1 MLKLR
6 TVLIA
11 LILLVCL
18 STMALHHYSTVA
30 QASDDDDFADRP
42 SRLEFLSN
50 RTRST
55 DVAIVTL
62 ITERR
67 YLVAACALGVSLRLV
82 DTSPLVVALLS
93 GRAVGDREL
102 IANLTLAGFD
112 ATLTVPPIKNPARK
126 FKQLP
131 SNWFKL
137 DIFTKF
143 RVFQLFQFRR
153 VLFLDADLV
162 VRRNIDHLFASN
174 AEASFG
180 FVPELMYHSRCETPG
195 HERYFFDDL
204 GARWCHGHTLEPY
217 HGEMLRLS
225 NTGVMLLSPSQTVFD
240 ALLEL
245 LAVEPSYNDTCIG
258 LGGFCQDQRLINIFF
273 NRHAY
278 APLSLTYNAF
288 CQKLLTDDGYRGAP
302 QTHVVHYRGG
312 KQPMKPWIDDASS
325 SFCTWFWQDHCGAFV
340 DAIAEYERRAL
351 LAAQP
356 WTAWNETRLRET
368 LRAWRRA
375 RAAELDAERISAT
388 ARQFAA
394 MQVFRDE
401 FYNGIRHIESH
412 WHSIMT
418 AADAAPQGIPPQQQA
433 PYRYLAIDAT
443 DNYVKRMRAALL
455 RLHADLKQQPAGGG
469 DEPLAHPQLSVAQRT
484 LLQKPAP
491 ALDELDRGDGSSTE
505 QLRGLLARTAESYP
519 MYVIAGCA
527 ERNDA
532 KRAKKM
538 RETAEAAL
546 EVVQQ
551 MFARA
556 ALRTQNATAFGGKI
570 WRARRQ
576 HQSEQIEEVLVD
588 LKRAL
593 NWDR

>member
-1 MLKLR
+1 
-6 TVLIA
+6 
-11 LILLVCL
+11 
-18 STMALHHYSTVA
+18 
-30 QASDDDDFADRP
+30 
-42 SRLEFLSN
+42 
-50 RTRST
+50 
-55 DVAIVTL
+55 
-62 ITERR
+62 
-67 YLVAACALGVSLRLV
+67 VAACALGVSLRLV

-174 AEASFG
+174 AESSFG

-312 KQPMKPWIDDASS
+312 KQPMKPWIDDTSS

-368 LRAWRRA
+368 LREWRRA
-375 RAAELDAERISAT
+375 RAVELDAERISAT

-394 MQVFRDE
+394 MQAFRDE

-455 RLHADLKQQPAGGG
+455 RLHADLKQRPADGG
-469 DEPLAHPQLSVAQRT
+469 DKPLAHPQLSVAQRT
-484 LLQKPAP
+484 LLQKPTP
-491 ALDELDRGDGSSTE
+491 ALDELDRSDGSSIE
-505 QLRGLLARTAESYP
+505 QLRSLLARTTESYP

-527 ERNDA
+527 ERNHA

-538 RETAEAAL
+538 REMAEAAL

-570 WRARRQ
+570 WRTRRQ

-593 NWDR
+593 NWDH